1 MWGHIGFSL
10 LRSVICLEN
19 TTSVAGG
26 GGGGGEGG
34 ERAGVLQNNLVLST
48 ESVMLAPV
56 NSF

>member
-1 MWGHIGFSL
+1 MGSHWFFS
-10 LRSVICLEN
+10 
-19 TTSVAGG
+19 TSLCDLFRKYYIGG
-26 GGGGGEGG
+26 GGG

>member
-1 MWGHIGFSL
+1 M
-10 LRSVICLEN
+10 ICLEN

-26 GGGGGEGG
+26 GGEGK
-34 ERAGVLQNNLVLST
+34 ERTGVLQNNLVLST

>member
-1 MWGHIGFSL
+1 MGSHWFFS
-10 LRSVICLEN
+10 
-19 TTSVAGG
+19 TSLCDLFRKYYI